1 MRRSYSSASQL
12 SPGFFKQAWNAV
24 VAELVPLCSDVEPG
38 IGVVHQTGYVRIEGH
53 SQSLGVPQGS
63 DDIVVTGQ
71 GVVVADR
78 YSTGEPRGARK
89 ILIYLS

>member
-1 MRRSYSSASQL
+1 MLWLPSSCPFAAMSSQAS
-12 SPGFFKQAWNAV
+12 
-24 VAELVPLCSDVEPG
+24 
-38 IGVVHQTGYVRIEGH
+38 GVVHQTGYVRIEGH

-78 YSTGEPRGARK
+78 IQHREPRGARK